1 MVDKFKPAGRDQW
14 YKLALQLC
22 ARGREL
28 NLGWKLRDGQTCRN
42 RFDKL
47 IPNKKPTGS
56 TEVPDVVLEAMWLKD
71 AIDLDNS
78 PGSSVTE
85 EVNENLQEKFSGAW
99 CFFGSETFSR
109 LETESQ

>member
-1 MVDKFKPAGRDQW
+1 LRDGKAGSQSQVQHIFDCQGRACGSKNFSKEELSTLVQMVDKFKPAGRDQW

-56 TEVPDVVLEAMWLKD
+56 TEVPDVVLEAM
-71 AIDLDNS
+71 
-78 PGSSVTE
+78 
-85 EVNENLQEKFSGAW
+85 
-99 CFFGSETFSR
+99 
-109 LETESQ
+109 